1 VRTLTS
7 EVREKEKEKEK
18 EQQQIDWRRSQ
29 VLELASQ
36 GYNQREI
43 CQKLQLDKSAVSR
56 DIQFINKQAQET
68 IQKHI
73 HETIPAEYQRCLTGI
88 NQVLKMAWS
97 IVDKD
102 IDNKTR
108 LQALTLINDCN
119 KYKMDLATG
128 SAVCNEALK
137 FVTQK
142 KEQIDTLQKIDERIE
157 EIEEEEKTT
166 NGIF

>member
-1 VRTLTS
+1 VRNLTS
-7 EVREKEKEKEK
+7 EVREKEKE
-18 EQQQIDWRRSQ
+18 QQIEWRRSQ

-56 DIQFINKQAQET
+56 DMQFINRQAQDT
-68 IQKHI
+68 LQKHI
-73 HETIPAEYQRCLTGI
+73 HETIPEEYQRCLTGI

-97 IVDKD
+97 IVSKD
-102 IDNKTR
+102 IDNKTK
-108 LQALTLINDCN
+108 LQALSLINDCN

-128 SAVCNEALK
+128 SAVCNQAIQ

-142 KEQIDTLQKIDERIE
+142 KVQLDTLKKVDERIDEAE
-157 EIEEEEKTT
+157 EDKTT
-166 NGIF
+166 SGIF